1 MQSIHL
7 PMEDPPMI
15 EIISPEK
22 NNDDLIKKIK
32 ENITTNNTIAS
43 AEENEEDDIDSIDVP
58 IPKIS
63 YYEGDSEL

>member
-22 NNDDLIKKIK
+22 NNNDLIKKIK
-32 ENITTNNTIAS
+32 ENITTNSKNNKQI
-43 AEENEEDDIDSIDVP
+43 NCDYFIICLL
-58 IPKIS
+58 IIN
-63 YYEGDSEL
+63 LI